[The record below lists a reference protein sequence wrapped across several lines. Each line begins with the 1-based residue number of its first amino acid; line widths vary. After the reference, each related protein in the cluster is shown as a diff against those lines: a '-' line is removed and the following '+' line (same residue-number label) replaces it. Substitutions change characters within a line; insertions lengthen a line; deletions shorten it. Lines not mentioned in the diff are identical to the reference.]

1 MPGNPFGEHITGLLF
16 VQKWGIAES
25 FSSKLHENL
34 DKWAYAISNKSTE
47 GAIVVTEW
55 ILWISLCN
63 LILELGMLC
72 SLWRAEVL
80 PHHPLLS
87 CSHTHREGNQWEEYS
102 CNTEYIGTL
111 AFMITCV
118 PCGVKNTSLRKLE
131 LPDTGAVSHP
141 AIQVMM
147 DKGPCK

>member
-1 MPGNPFGEHITGLLF
+1 MPGNPFGEHIIGLLF

-25 FSSKLHENL
+25 LSSKLHKNL
-34 DKWAYAISNKSTE
+34 HKWAYAISNKGAK

-72 SLWRAEVL
+72 GVWRAEVL

-87 CSHTHREGNQWEEYS
+87 CSHSHMEGNQWEKYFYS
-102 CNTEYIGTL
+102 AEYIRTL
-111 AFMITCV
+111 AFMITCA
-118 PCGVKNTSLRKLE
+118 PCGVKN
-131 LPDTGAVSHP
+131 VS
-141 AIQVMM
+141 
-147 DKGPCK
+147 